1 MPLNIPPHLVGK
13 NGLQGLASNILKNMP
28 KVLST
33 LAHLYVEFREEFCDG
48 HDSQTQ
54 NLKSFP

>member
-1 MPLNIPPHLVGK
+1 
-13 NGLQGLASNILKNMP
+13 LQGLASNILKNMP